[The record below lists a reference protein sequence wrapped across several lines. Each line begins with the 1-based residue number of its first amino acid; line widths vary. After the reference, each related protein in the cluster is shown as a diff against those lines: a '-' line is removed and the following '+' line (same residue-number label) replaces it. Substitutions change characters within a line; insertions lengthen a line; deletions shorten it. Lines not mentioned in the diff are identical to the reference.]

1 MKVCASSGSSNKHL
15 TAPDVRSVLLPEK
28 NKLIAAGARADIAG
42 LALLGPGRER
52 VGVGE
57 GYPLPVFNQGQSDGM
72 DSLLFDG
79 EHCYED
85 GQSLCSLSETIV

>member
-42 LALLGPGRER
+42 AGFARSWQRKGGGRR
-52 VGVGE
+52 GISIACV
-57 GYPLPVFNQGQSDGM
+57 NQGQSDGM
-72 DSLLFDG
+72 GFIAL
-79 EHCYED
+79 
-85 GQSLCSLSETIV
+85 